1 MFTSVTIQATDNIYA
16 FAFDSHQGEAMVNFT
31 ISEEGDSH
39 RLHLSIPFDV
49 VMGLVPKAM
58 EAARDNEKH
67 RAMIAQLQAEDAT

>member
-16 FAFDSHQGEAMVNFT
+16 FAFEAASGEVMINFT

-58 EAARDNEKH
+58 EAARDGEKH